1 MEVTVSYLT
10 ATPGS
15 SGESMAQRTQ
25 VLLIDDLDGGAADE
39 TVTFGLDGG
48 SYEIDLSG
56 ANARQLRDALAD
68 YVAHG
73 RKSGAVRGTGRRRTV
88 HRSQHDSTDVRTWAR
103 SHGYEVSDRGRI
115 ATDVMAAYD
124 AAH

>member
-1 MEVTVSYLT
+1 
-10 ATPGS
+10 
-15 SGESMAQRTQ
+15 MAQRTQ
-25 VLLIDDLDGGAADE
+25 VLLIDDIDGSDADE

-48 SYEIDLSG
+48 AYEIDLSSE
-56 ANARQLRDALAD
+56 NARQLRDALAD

-73 RKSGAVRGTGRRRTV
+73 RRAAAARAAAGRRRPV
-88 HRSQHDSTDVRTWAR
+88 HRSSNDTSDVRTWAR

-115 ATDVMAAYD
+115 ASDVMAAYE